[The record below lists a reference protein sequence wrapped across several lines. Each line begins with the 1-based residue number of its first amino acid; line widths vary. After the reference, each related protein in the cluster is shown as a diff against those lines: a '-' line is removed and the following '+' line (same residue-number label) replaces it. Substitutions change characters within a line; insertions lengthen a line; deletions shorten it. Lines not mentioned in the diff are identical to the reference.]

1 MIERERTIRKQF
13 VCYLILRFFES
24 YGQFQNP
31 SFYELWN
38 FCFPE
43 QAQIKKKLSRYDSKE
58 KYQNNRFSS
67 PNKSNESCQNSNILI
82 NFEAEPNF
90 SDELCGLNQQYM
102 ATCSQSYV
110 YNNIIDNHIPQLTN
124 QQLSQQCQSTNFK
137 AQKKQINNGIIS
149 EDEDDDDYQ
158 LVSLTKNNLFSQS
171 FYLEKSNSFKNQQ
184 QLQKYSEDYNIWYP
198 QLDQKQFY
206 QRNEF
211 QNFSQ
216 EKQQAIRKQLVCY
229 LILRFF
235 ETYGQF
241 EVPSFYELWNLCF
254 PEELQK
260 KKRLTRFD
268 KKNTN
273 STQKIT
279 IKNESSSN
287 YEYSIQSSSDLSNI
301 NQIPYLNQESSQNLQ
316 ASIIIDSNNIC
327 SLDQS
332 QINIQEPA
340 SENQQVA
347 FSNQKKQINNGI
359 IEEDDSDDEET
370 SVFSYTPKVNFSQ
383 PFQPTQQPYSNKND
397 RYLNIEKIQISEQYQ
412 YLSLQSDQNQFFY
425 QNEHYEQLFDNYEL
439 NQYQLIQNQTNY
451 QINQDSYDFPLYQ
464 NYY

>member
-1 MIERERTIRKQF
+1 MIERGKKDCLIMKSVLVLAEIKCKDQSSQRNILNKWFQDSVKNYIFEQIASPLIAKNLKCGSSSEVKAFIHQNIDKSKPKYMSIIDQYFFHINTSNKRELFIERLNEILFNPIDISQYKHQLSLQIERTIRKQF

-216 EKQQAIRKQLVCY
+216 EKQQQL
-229 LILRFF
+229 
-235 ETYGQF
+235 
-241 EVPSFYELWNLCF
+241 
-254 PEELQK
+254 
-260 KKRLTRFD
+260 
-268 KKNTN
+268 
-273 STQKIT
+273 
-279 IKNESSSN
+279 
-287 YEYSIQSSSDLSNI
+287 
-301 NQIPYLNQESSQNLQ
+301 QIDQYHLN
-316 ASIIIDSNNIC
+316 
-327 SLDQS
+327 
-332 QINIQEPA
+332 
-340 SENQQVA
+340 V
-347 FSNQKKQINNGI
+347 NQKMN
-359 IEEDDSDDEET
+359 
-370 SVFSYTPKVNFSQ
+370 
-383 PFQPTQQPYSNKND
+383 
-397 RYLNIEKIQISEQYQ
+397 
-412 YLSLQSDQNQFFY
+412 
-425 QNEHYEQLFDNYEL
+425 
-439 NQYQLIQNQTNY
+439 
-451 QINQDSYDFPLYQ
+451 
-464 NYY
+464 

>member
-1 MIERERTIRKQF
+1 MSEQSTKQF
-13 VCYLILRFFES
+13 KIMNNALQLARINYKSSEGQRNLLNKWFQDSVKNYIFEQIASPLIAQNLKCSSSSEVKSFIHKNIDKSKPKYMSIIDQYFF
-24 YGQFQNP
+24 YINKF
-31 SFYELWN
+31 
-38 FCFPE
+38 
-43 QAQIKKKLSRYDSKE
+43 
-58 KYQNNRFSS
+58 
-67 PNKSNESCQNSNILI
+67 NKSEDFVQKLNDILFNPLDITQESSDLNIPI
-82 NFEAEPNF
+82 
-90 SDELCGLNQQYM
+90 
-102 ATCSQSYV
+102 
-110 YNNIIDNHIPQLTN
+110 
-124 QQLSQQCQSTNFK
+124 
-137 AQKKQINNGIIS
+137 
-149 EDEDDDDYQ
+149 
-158 LVSLTKNNLFSQS
+158 
-171 FYLEKSNSFKNQQ
+171 
-184 QLQKYSEDYNIWYP
+184 
-198 QLDQKQFY
+198 
-206 QRNEF
+206 QR
-211 QNFSQ
+211 
-216 EKQQAIRKQLVCY
+216 AIRKQLVCY